1 MWLDTC
7 QNLCGRTTRQLST
20 FCNFADKI
28 IFYGTAFYTLQ
39 GISLTRFCCEAGS
52 IFQCIRIY
60 IILLLTCGDGILQL
74 CYEHF
79 IINMCN
85 CLSNQFIAVEL
96 YGISIF
102 VIDIIPECL
111 ELLLVEVVI
120 QCVFLNLR
128 FMAIGDHIIKSMLIK
143 DALNQGVYTIC
154 DFLTAFRNRG
164 KCFVGK
170 VCTIL
175 VRYMIIFID
184 VIIFD
189 QIPINV
195 TSLLIRYCNINTADT
210 ECFAD
215 KIFCGCC
222 RRAIVKILTN
232 PFLQICHKV
241 SITI

>member
-1 MWLDTC
+1 M
-7 QNLCGRTTRQLST
+7 GTT
-20 FCNFADKI
+20 
-28 IFYGTAFYTLQ
+28 
-39 GISLTRFCCEAGS
+39 
-52 IFQCIRIY
+52 
-60 IILLLTCGDGILQL
+60 
-74 CYEHF
+74 
-79 IINMCN
+79 
-85 CLSNQFIAVEL
+85 
-96 YGISIF
+96 IF
-102 VIDIIPECL
+102 VIDIIPERL

-128 FMAIGDHIIKSMLIK
+128 FMAIGDHIIKSVLIK

-154 DFLTAFRNRG
+154 DFLTAFRNRC

-189 QIPINV
+189 QITINV
-195 TSLLIRYCNINTADT
+195 TSLLVRYCNITAANT
-210 ECFAD
+210 ECFPD
-215 KIFCGCC
+215 EIFCGCC

-232 PFLQICHKV
+232 PFLQICYKV